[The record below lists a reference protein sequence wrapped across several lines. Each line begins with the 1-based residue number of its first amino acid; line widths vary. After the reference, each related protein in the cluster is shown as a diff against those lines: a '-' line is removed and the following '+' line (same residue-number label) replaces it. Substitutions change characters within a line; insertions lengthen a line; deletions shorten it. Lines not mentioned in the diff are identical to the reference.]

1 MLAENIM
8 KTEVSVAA
16 TFISGLLSRS
26 SSSVSLTVDQ
36 LQLFTH
42 TLTDALIGETTD
54 LLFSHASEYFYN

>member
-1 MLAENIM
+1 MLAENKM

-16 TFISGLLSRS
+16 TFVSGLLSRS